1 MARIY
6 KHFAR
11 AGIVFCVG
19 LTLAFGGII
28 LGAQAQDTGSF
39 TVEGV
44 QVDVTAK
51 NAVEARTK
59 ALDEAQ
65 VKAYKMWLEKNLG
78 QDKSAE
84 QGDIDPL
91 AVSAMVQDFE
101 VTNEQISAVRY
112 KGTFTVRFR
121 PSSLRHLLPVTQTA
135 MAEETVGAD
144 TSGTSSVATPAATVA
159 SVPVK
164 KGSTLVLP
172 FYQSGGR
179 TTLWEGNNPFRAAW
193 SRQPLG
199 ENRDFSLPLGDLT
212 DIGQIKDDQP
222 LTYDLEKMI
231 RLLARYQADYAA
243 IVMASPNAVG
253 GLDVNIY
260 SAAPGTRPRFIRTL
274 QIMPDQTNTPVAVLF
289 DRAVAQVKPILKGVS
304 MNSAS
309 APQPAGT
316 QTTSDPRPSGPAQN
330 YQARVFFASAQEWVK
345 MKHTLDRLAGMQ
357 GVMVKS
363 LTSRSALVDMN
374 FTGDISTLSA
384 TLRQAGLNGVP
395 VTPQNTTSGVSL
407 SNSIDIFTGMG
418 RI

>member
-6 KHFAR
+6 KHFVR

-19 LTLAFGGII
+19 LALAFGGMIA
-28 LGAQAQDTGSF
+28 GVQAQDTGSF

-65 VKAYKMWLEKNLG
+65 VKAYKMWLETNLG
-78 QDKSAE
+78 KDKAAA
-84 QGDIDPL
+84 QGDLDPL

-121 PSSLRHLLPVTQTA
+121 PSSLRHLLPVTETA
-135 MAEETVGAD
+135 TAEESVGVD
-144 TSGTSSVATPAATVA
+144 TSENSGAVTSASAQTPA
-159 SVPVK
+159 PVK
-164 KGSTLVLP
+164 KGTTLVLP

-179 TTLWEGNNPFRAAW
+179 TILWEGNNPFRAAW

-199 ENRDFSLPLGDLT
+199 ESRDFSLPLGDLT
-212 DIGQIKDDQP
+212 DIGQIKDDQA

-243 IVMASPNAVG
+243 IVMATPNAVN

-289 DRAVAQVKPILKGVS
+289 DRAVAQVKPIIKGVS
-304 MNSAS
+304 MNSAL
-309 APQPAGT
+309 APQMASAQPT
-316 QTTSDPRPSGPAQN
+316 LDPRPSGPAQN

-345 MKHTLDRLAGMQ
+345 MKHTLDRLSGMQ

-395 VTPQNTTSGVSL
+395 VTPSNNASGVSL